1 MSVLGTGR
9 VVLRIA
15 AAGLLSVALIGST
28 SVGHGDPAG
37 AQTGTVIF
45 DLSARADALGIE
57 IIATGAPVASEGK
70 VAFIGPGSSQ
80 ATLNQFSGAAFASSP
95 YPGDLVAALPSTV
108 NGLGA
113 GVLPP
118 VPAYPFYVA
127 TDSSTKDDRE
137 EVGPYLLA
145 AHTDENRSTGESRIG
160 LSTFSPEVVSV
171 TSRAEVTR
179 DPDSGVL
186 QSHATTRTA
195 PLRINDLIAVG
206 EIRTDATFT
215 FDPSDP
221 DSSTKTSRI
230 SAGSITVAGIELGIT
245 DKGLTLAGDVL
256 VPLDVSVLTNI
267 LAGAGIQFEV
277 VPATETERSITSAA
291 VILTYQETFPA
302 PLLDTTVQVVLGR
315 SSATLATS
323 TVAPLAVPG
332 APDVGSSGGDPVGLG
347 GTGTLDLPPAPA
359 LDLPNSAPT
368 ITAAPVR
375 TGSSTGTSAP
385 LADFGR
391 LYPAL
396 AGAALLAITSSR
408 SVQWLTFRLRLAT
421 PPTP

>member
-1 MSVLGTGR
+1 
-9 VVLRIA
+9 
-15 AAGLLSVALIGST
+15 
-28 SVGHGDPAG
+28 
-37 AQTGTVIF
+37 
-45 DLSARADALGIE
+45 LGIE

-70 VAFIGPGSSQ
+70 LAFIGPGSSQ
-80 ATLNQFSGAAFASSP
+80 ATLNQFSGTAFASSP

-127 TDSSTKDDRE
+127 TDSSTVDDRE
-137 EVGPYLLA
+137 EVGPYFLA

-160 LSTFSPEVVSV
+160 LSTFSPEIVSI
-171 TSRAEVTR
+171 TSKAEVTR
-179 DPDSGVL
+179 NPDTGVL

-215 FDPSDP
+215 FDPTNP
-221 DSSTKTSRI
+221 DSGTKTSRI

-256 VPLDVSVLTNI
+256 VPLDLSVLTSL
-267 LAGAGIQFEV
+267 LANAGVQFEF
-277 VPATETERSITSAA
+277 VPAIETERSITSAA
-291 VILTYQETFPA
+291 VILTYRETFPA

-323 TVAPLAVPG
+323 TVAPLAT
-332 APDVGSSGGDPVGLG
+332 PDGPEAVSPVIPPANL
-347 GTGTLDLPPAPA
+347 GTGTLDLPPAPSIDSPDA
-359 LDLPNSAPT
+359 SPGG
-368 ITAAPVR
+368 TAAPVR
-375 TGSSTGTSAP
+375 TGSRTGPSAP

-408 SVQWLTFRLRLAT
+408 SVQWLTFRLRLAA
-421 PPTP
+421 PSNP